1 MAGQMLTGTIDK
13 WMGPDSSFSFIAFDG
28 DGGERV
34 FVHKSAIKGDK
45 PAKGD
50 KVRFKIIAETR
61 KGVLRECA
69 ANVSLAKDKLV
80 ANAAAVQTEEDGGDV
95 DYGAY
100 GSDDDDDG
108 NIPPPHY
115 RAIVT

>member
-1 MAGQMLTGTIDK
+1 M
-13 WMGPDSSFSFIAFDG
+13 
-28 DGGERV
+28 
-34 FVHKSAIKGDK
+34 
-45 PAKGD
+45 
-50 KVRFKIIAETR
+50 
-61 KGVLRECA
+61 LRECA